1 MQWEVKSYGGRLIS
15 AAAPY
20 SAVVHYGATDGE
32 VDLPAASGATGFAGI
47 VLPMT
52 NLASGSNIPA
62 NSAVDIAVE
71 GIVRF
76 NKATDYSIQKGEA
89 LVIYDSSGNLCGVDD
104 AGPAAGSNIEVA
116 GYATEQ
122 SETSDEWGYMK
133 LDHNTLQG

>member
-1 MQWEVKSYGGRLIS
+1 MQWRVKAHGGRLIS

-20 SAVVHYGATDGE
+20 SAVVHYGPTDGE
-32 VDLPAASGATGFAGI
+32 YDLPGASGATGFAGI
-47 VLPMT
+47 VLPLT
-52 NLASGSNIPA
+52 NLAAGTNIPA
-62 NSAVDIAVE
+62 NSAVDVAVE

-116 GYATEQ
+116 GFAREQ
-122 SETSDEWGYMK
+122 SETSDEWGYMEIA
-133 LDHNTLQG
+133 HHTLQG